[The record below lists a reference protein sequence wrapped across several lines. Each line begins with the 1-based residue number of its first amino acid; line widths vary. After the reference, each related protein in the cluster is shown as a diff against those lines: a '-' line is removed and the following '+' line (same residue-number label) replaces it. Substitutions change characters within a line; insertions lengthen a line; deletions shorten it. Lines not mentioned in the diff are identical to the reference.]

1 MKSLDHILRF
11 REGGVYRSA
20 VPGLALPAAAAGRV
34 VHLRGPADKAQFLQA
49 FARSFGFPA
58 WFGHNWDALE
68 EALGDLTPPSAGL
81 VLRLSGLE
89 GLDAREAGTVRALL
103 ELLDDVAR
111 DWARRGDLLVVLVEG
126 PGPVTARLEPVGP
139 GRARERPGDQP

>member
-1 MKSLDHILRF
+1 MKSLDHVLRF
-11 REGGVYRSA
+11 REGGVYRAA
-20 VPGLALPAAAAGRV
+20 VAGLALPPSAVGRV
-34 VHLRGPADKAQFLQA
+34 VHLHGPADKAQLLQA

-58 WFGHNWDALE
+58 WFGDNWDALE

-89 GLDAREAGTVRALL
+89 GLDAMDAGTVQALL

-111 DWARRGDLLVVLVEG
+111 DWAGRGDLLVVLVEG
-126 PGPVTARLEPVGP
+126 TGPVTDRLEPIGP
-139 GRARERPGDQP
+139 ARAPERPGDQP

>member
-1 MKSLDHILRF
+1 MKSLDHVLRF
-11 REGGVYRSA
+11 REGGVYRAA
-20 VPGLALPAAAAGRV
+20 VAGLALPPSAAGRV
-34 VHLRGPADKAQFLQA
+34 VHLHGPADKTQLFQA
-49 FARSFGFPA
+49 FARSLGLPA

-89 GLDAREAGTVRALL
+89 ALAAQDAGTIQALL

-111 DWARRGDLLVVLVEG
+111 DWAGRGDLLVVLVEG
-126 PGPVTARLEPVGP
+126 TGPVTDRLEPVGP
-139 GRARERPGDQP
+139 VWVSERPGDQP